1 MLAPQRC
8 CHAAECSVCLALSRS
23 DSVCQKGEKRGRL
36 ALLEPGS
43 LSPRVE
49 LAKGLLC
56 LNQGTQRLP
65 LSSGAEAAR
74 LGLEVLPLDSGE
86 KLQGGLRP
94 LGGPRM
100 TAEVA
105 VINRGGVALAADSA
119 VTIDRGG
126 TVKIFQTENKL
137 FELSETKPIGLMIY
151 NNTDFFWSAVGSN
164 SQDL

>member
-1 MLAPQRC
+1 
-8 CHAAECSVCLALSRS
+8 
-23 DSVCQKGEKRGRL
+23 
-36 ALLEPGS
+36 
-43 LSPRVE
+43 
-49 LAKGLLC
+49 
-56 LNQGTQRLP
+56 
-65 LSSGAEAAR
+65 
-74 LGLEVLPLDSGE
+74 
-86 KLQGGLRP
+86 
-94 LGGPRM
+94 M